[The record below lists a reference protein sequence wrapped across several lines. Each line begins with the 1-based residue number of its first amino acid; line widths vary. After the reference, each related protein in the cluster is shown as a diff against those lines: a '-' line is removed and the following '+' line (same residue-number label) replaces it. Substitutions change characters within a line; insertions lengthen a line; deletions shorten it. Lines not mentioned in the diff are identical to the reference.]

1 MFIPQEENGSSDI
14 KIMNKVSLLGKN
26 IYIEKDQDEFE
37 KHLLQVINQIEV
49 YEKSS
54 DEIHYSSSI
63 DLQES
68 LSQSRRTTKE
78 KLDYTNI
85 NSIFEKLK
93 NDSMNNNTFPYF
105 LEILNYM
112 NLIPRNEEGQLIW
125 EKMASVFAEA
135 TNLDHDGRF

>member
-1 MFIPQEENGSSDI
+1 
-14 KIMNKVSLLGKN
+14 MNRVSLLGKN
-26 IYIEKDQDEFE
+26 IYIDKDQDEFE

-54 DEIHYSSSI
+54 DEVHYSSSI

-68 LSQSRRTTKE
+68 LTQSRRTTKE

-93 NDSMNNNTFPYF
+93 NDSMNNNTFPYL

-135 TNLDHDGRF
+135 TNLDHDGYFKFFFYLI